1 MPVPDQVRTG
11 VAPPDRPIRGAA
23 AVDALAHWS
32 DWIIFAEA
40 ATQAPTMPGV
50 YMAALPGSG
59 EIIYVGMAG
68 ERHGQ
73 GLRGRLAAYQ
83 SGRGVVSG
91 FGAAAMDRA
100 LQDVDWLRGR
110 LSDLEA
116 GIAASTRDWATAAI
130 VRINPHIR
138 WTTTPD
144 RHSARELERRVLAA
158 LANDDLWNK
167 AR

>member
-1 MPVPDQVRTG
+1 MLEPDQPHLDG
-11 VAPPDRPIRGAA
+11 GSPDRPILTA
-23 AVDALAHWS
+23 AVDGLANWS
-32 DWIIFAEA
+32 DWVDLAEA

-50 YMAALPGSG
+50 YMAALPGTG

-68 ERHGQ
+68 ERRGQ

-100 LQDVDWLRGR
+100 LQDVDWLRER
-110 LSDLEA
+110 LSELEL
-116 GIAASTRDWATAAI
+116 GVAATTREWATAAI
-130 VRINPHIR
+130 VRINPQIR
-138 WTTTPD
+138 WTTVAD
-144 RHSARELERRVLAA
+144 RASAQELERRVLAA
-158 LANDDLWNK
+158 LASEDLWNK